1 MVSYVLG
8 DINGDEKV
16 DVLDYVGVANHILGI
31 AQEGFNEKAGDVNE
45 DGVIDVS
52 DYVGV
57 ANIILTG
64 SIYGS
69 NKAMANVSA
78 NTVQASDIETSDN
91 IIYVEPAT
99 VDAGTTATLS
109 ICMKNSA
116 DIRGFQFDMYLPDGV
131 TAKKNN
137 KGRYVYSLNK
147 NRLEEGDEHTLTLAG
162 QEDGSIRFLCGSQY
176 EETFTGTEGEIATI
190 QVDVAADLAS
200 GSYPIQLKDMKLTET
215 NISKYYEH
223 ELVETMLIVSS
234 ATGIN
239 SVSVTGTNA
248 PAYNLQ
254 GQRVQ
259 PAKKGL
265 YIMEGKKIVVK

>member
-1 MVSYVLG
+1 ML
-8 DINGDEKV
+8 
-16 DVLDYVGVANHILGI
+16 LCLMT
-31 AQEGFNEKAGDVNE
+31 AG
-45 DGVIDVS
+45 
-52 DYVGV
+52 
-57 ANIILTG
+57 T
-64 SIYGS
+64 
-69 NKAMANVSA
+69 AMA
-78 NTVQASDIETSDN
+78 QATDIETSDN

-116 DIRGFQFDMYLPDGV
+116 DIRGFQFDMYLPEGV

-137 KGRYVYSLNK
+137 KGRYLCSFNS
-147 NRLEEGDEHTLTLAG
+147 NRLPEDDEHTLTLG
-162 QEDGSIRFLCGSQY
+162 QQEDGSIRFLCGSQY

-190 QVDVAADLAS
+190 QVDIAADLAS

-223 ELVETMLIVSS
+223 ELVETMLTVSS

-239 SVSVTGTNA
+239 SVSVAGTDA

-259 PAKKGL
+259 AAQKGL
-265 YIMEGKKIVVK
+265 YIVNSRKVVIK

>member
-1 MVSYVLG
+1 MKKIFIPMLLCLMTAS
-8 DINGDEKV
+8 
-16 DVLDYVGVANHILGI
+16 
-31 AQEGFNEKAGDVNE
+31 
-45 DGVIDVS
+45 
-52 DYVGV
+52 
-57 ANIILTG
+57 T
-64 SIYGS
+64 
-69 NKAMANVSA
+69 AMA
-78 NTVQASDIETSDN
+78 QATDIETSDN

-116 DIRGFQFDMYLPDGV
+116 AIRGFQFDMYLPEGV

-137 KGRYVYSLNK
+137 KGRYLCSFNS
-147 NRLEEGDEHTLTLAG
+147 NRLPEDDEHTLTLG
-162 QEDGSIRFLCGSQY
+162 QQEDGSVRFLCGSQY

-190 QVDVAADLAS
+190 QVDVATDLAP
-200 GSYPIQLKDMKLTET
+200 GNYPVQLKNMKLTET

-223 ELVETMLIVSS
+223 ELVETMLTVSS

-239 SVSVTGTNA
+239 SVSVAGTDA

-259 PAKKGL
+259 AAQKGL
-265 YIMEGKKIVVK
+265 YIVNSRKVVTK

>member
-1 MVSYVLG
+1 M
-8 DINGDEKV
+8 K
-16 DVLDYVGVANHILGI
+16 
-31 AQEGFNEKAGDVNE
+31 K
-45 DGVIDVS
+45 
-52 DYVGV
+52 
-57 ANIILTG
+57 IIIPMLLCLMTA
-64 SIYGS
+64 ST
-69 NKAMANVSA
+69 AMA
-78 NTVQASDIETSDN
+78 QATDIETSDN

-116 DIRGFQFDMYLPDGV
+116 AIRGFQFDMYLPDGV
-131 TAKKNN
+131 TAKKNS
-137 KGRYVYSLNK
+137 KGRYICSFNS
-147 NRLEEGDEHTLTLAG
+147 NRLEEGDEHTLTLGG

-190 QVDVAADLAS
+190 QVDIAADLAS

-223 ELVETMLIVSS
+223 ELVETMLTVSS

-239 SVSVTGTNA
+239 SVNVIDTDA

-259 PAKKGL
+259 AAQKGL
-265 YIMEGKKIVVK
+265 YIVNSRKVVIK